1 MTRGLKELR
10 EEILET
16 GACTGCGTCLHLCPQ
31 IVSIE
36 DRIAVLGDCR
46 IDSGRCY
53 QYCPRTDPDPEIRE
67 TLYGDGGYGGP
78 VGPYLEYGIARSA
91 LSHTMKVFQY
101 GGITSALM
109 IHAME
114 RGLIDRAIVTKA
126 AANLPVPVTARNP
139 QGVIDA
145 AGAKFALSPTNGEAN
160 RSALTPETRIGVVAL
175 PCQALGL
182 RKRQLLPRKD
192 GIAEGQ
198 IALIIGLFCTWAL
211 EQRGWRSLIHKH
223 CGAGEIRRIDVPP
236 PPAREMVITADEK
249 QIIIPLDE
257 VKQHVRSGCQVCL
270 DMTAENA
277 DISVGMVEGQEAYN
291 TVIVRT
297 DLGKRL
303 LEDAL
308 DAGQIHV
315 NPLDRDHWDHLNEA
329 SMAKKTRAVAEAKN
343 RKDSIPFYS
352 RVVALR
358 ENIRQWERR
367 HGK

>member
-1 MTRGLKELR
+1 MTKGLEELR

-53 QYCPRTDPDPEIRE
+53 QYCPRTNPDPEIRE
-67 TLYGDGGYGGP
+67 PLHGDGGYGGP

-91 LSHTMKVFQY
+91 LSHTMKIFQY
-101 GGITSALM
+101 GGIASALM

-114 RGLIDRAIVTKA
+114 RGLIDRAIVTKT
-126 AANLPVPVTARNP
+126 AANLPVPFTARNP
-139 QGVIDA
+139 RGVIDA
-145 AGAKFALSPTNGEAN
+145 SGSKFALSPTNGEVN

-236 PPAREMVITADEK
+236 PPAREMVITTDEK

-297 DLGKRL
+297 DLGKRVL
-303 LEDAL
+303 DDAL

-315 NPLDRDHWDHLNEA
+315 NPLDREHWGHLNEA
-329 SMAKKTRAVAEAKN
+329 SMAKKTRAIAEAES
-343 RKDSIPFYS
+343 RKDTIPFYS
-352 RVVALR
+352 RVIALK
-358 ENIRQWERR
+358 EDIRQWERH